1 MLALVREPHNEVD
14 ANAIMLQ
21 DEQGAK
27 LGYVPQYRNKRLA
40 KQMDDG
46 FQAVAVVLDI
56 DFRGRMPQMTV
67 ELFKKRAV
75 EG

>member
-1 MLALVREPHNEVD
+1 
-14 ANAIMLQ
+14 MLQ
-21 DEQGAK
+21 DEQGEK

-56 DFRGRMPQMTV
+56 DFRGRMPHMTV

-75 EG
+75 ES